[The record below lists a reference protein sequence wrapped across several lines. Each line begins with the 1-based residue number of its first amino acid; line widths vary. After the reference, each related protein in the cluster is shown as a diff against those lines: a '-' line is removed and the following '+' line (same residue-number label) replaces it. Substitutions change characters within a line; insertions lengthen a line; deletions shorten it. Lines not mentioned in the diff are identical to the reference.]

1 MTEAEERRE
10 CRKDKVPEDN
20 TWKQILE
27 ENTHRMLMGS
37 IQDARMLLQH
47 VQLSS
52 DCRQTQ
58 EQDEGAGR
66 HRKENAGGNMVHTA
80 RQRPIQGLYARYCS
94 GVIRCQYIPHIVRS
108 LYLWCQQPV
117 CKQTNAL
124 CGLGRPFELLVR
136 RGNCYIIISPLSLVV
151 GLPHALMRSHDATD
165 SAEIVCDLDL

>member
-1 MTEAEERRE
+1 
-10 CRKDKVPEDN
+10 
-20 TWKQILE
+20 
-27 ENTHRMLMGS
+27 MLMGS
-37 IQDARMLLQH
+37 SQDTRMLLQH

-52 DCRQTQ
+52 DCSQTQ
-58 EQDEGAGR
+58 EQDEGAGG

-136 RGNCYIIISPLSLVV
+136 RGNCYIISSPLSMVV
-151 GLPHALMRSHDATD
+151 ALPHALMRSHDSTHGA
-165 SAEIVCDLDL
+165 

>member
-1 MTEAEERRE
+1 MVRTEAKERRE
-10 CRKDKVPEDN
+10 CRKDKVPEDH
-20 TWKQILE
+20 TWEQVPEK
-27 ENTHRMLMGS
+27 NTHRMLMGS
-37 IQDARMLLQH
+37 IQDTRMLLQH

-80 RQRPIQGLYARYCS
+80 RQCPVQGLYARYCS
-94 GVIRCQYIPHIVRS
+94 GVIRYQYIPHIVRS

-117 CKQTNAL
+117 RKLTNAL

-136 RGNCYIIISPLSLVV
+136 RGNCYIISLPLSMVV
-151 GLPHALMRSHDATD
+151 ALPHALMRSHDSTHGA
-165 SAEIVCDLDL
+165 